1 MATKIYN
8 SGSVELLDG
17 RVLHLKPVKIKYLRE
32 FMDNFS
38 VVKTARDDAEAI
50 SLLTICAAITM
61 KEFCPELSD
70 VEALEDV
77 IDLATLYKILDLA
90 AGISMDQKKT
100 EEGEVRNQAENE
112 ESSWDVLDLAKLEAE
127 AFLIGIW
134 KDYEDLESSLS
145 MPELLATLNSKRDL
159 DYEEKK
165 FLAAIQ
171 GVDLDKN
178 SGKGAQNKW
187 EEMKAK
193 VFSKGATDNPNDI
206 VGLQG
211 AAAQKAGF
219 GIGLGLGY
227 EDLRNK

>member
-38 VVKTARDDAEAI
+38 VVKTARDDDEAI

-100 EEGEVRNQAENE
+100 EEGEVRSQAENE

-145 MPELLATLNSKRDL
+145 MPELIATLNSKRDL

-178 SGKGAQNKW
+178 SGKSSQNKW
-187 EEMKAK
+187 EEMKAR
-193 VFSKGATDNPNDI
+193 VFSKGATGNPNDI